1 MAWERSFHRH
11 HPAVSVDVPR
21 SHRASVLFG
30 RRDPCAIRVRV
41 PARSSARCAGG
52 RNETGSKRRVHNF
65 AVAVARRGRRPATA
79 CTAERAVSNTAG
91 SLVTGSQSCRRSRRR
106 GATGPTPQLRARTAS
121 AARRR
126 SSARCD
132 GGGTRRAGAAGRRCP
147 RRNNPPGR

>member
-65 AVAVARRGRRPATA
+65 
-79 CTAERAVSNTAG
+79 
-91 SLVTGSQSCRRSRRR
+91 RRR
-106 GATGPTPQLRARTAS
+106 GGPAWATAGDSVHGGAGREQHCWQLGHREPVVPSVPPPRRDRTNATATRANRVRGQAPEFG
-121 AARRR
+121 ALRRR
-126 SSARCD
+126 RNP
-132 GGGTRRAGAAGRRCP
+132 AGRRCWTTMP
-147 RRNNPPGR
+147 TT